1 MFKTLESPAG
11 HGPQADD
18 SHLAGECLH
27 CGLPIATDA
36 PSEDHRFCC
45 SGCHAAYKL
54 ISGEGLDEYYELR
67 RRFSDRPESA
77 VDPELVAHSF
87 IDLDTPR
94 FIEQHVQRLPGGR
107 MQTTLRLHGIHCAA
121 CVWLL
126 ERLPQIEPG
135 VIDARVNL
143 AKSTIELAW
152 HADQVKLSQIAH
164 KLAKLGYRAAPL
176 GSSKLAL
183 EQKKLVRQQLVQIAI
198 AGACSG
204 NVMLIALAIYLGE
217 WTGMAA
223 EHLQLLRFA
232 CTAVGLVSLLGP
244 GAVFFRGAWAAMKT
258 RTSHMDLPIALGL
271 GVGAGSGVWNTLA
284 GHGELYYDSLSML
297 VFFLLIGRALQAWQ
311 QRSACDAVDLLQQ
324 LTPGTAQ
331 RVRDGLV
338 ETVPIE
344 DIAAGDIL
352 EVAAGSTLPV
362 DGLVVMGS
370 SEIDTSLLTGESLP
384 QVVDVGQEVTAG
396 TLNRSRTLRI
406 QAQRV
411 GAETRLAGLLTA
423 IERAGIQKTPIVQWA
438 DRISGVFV
446 TVVMCLAVV
455 VGTAWWFI
463 DRQVW
468 SDRVI
473 AVLIVAC
480 PCALG
485 LATPLA
491 IAVALGRSARRG
503 VLIKGGQPLQK
514 LSRPGTLILDKT
526 GTLTQG
532 RLAVQSWEGDQ
543 QTLEWAVAA
552 EAGSQH
558 PVAQS
563 LRDAHSGTAHSG
575 TAFPGRPPI
584 TATNIT
590 SHLGSGVSATVDNH
604 KVVVGNRNLQVT
616 AGCTIDEA
624 IDRQLNAITSAGQS
638 PLLVSVDG
646 RIAGIAA
653 IGDSL
658 RPEAKEVVD
667 RLKLCGWKIHIL
679 SGDHPR
685 IVAQIADQL
694 GLPDADCRGG
704 ISPEGKLAFIQ
715 QCKQTSSPVV
725 MVGDGVNDAAALAAA
740 DVGIAVR
747 GGAEASM
754 QVADIFLANG
764 SLGGIE
770 EIMLSSQRTLK
781 IIRRNSVASL
791 FYNFTSVSLAAIG
804 WLHPLAA
811 ALLMPVSSLTVVAV
825 TLWGQRGTAMW
836 NGLPRPFKK

>member
-1 MFKTLESPAG
+1 MSTTLDSPT
-11 HGPQADD
+11 
-18 SHLAGECLH
+18 LAEQPTSVVGECLH
-27 CGLPIATDA
+27 CGLPIPADV

-54 ISGEGLDEYYELR
+54 ISGEGLEEYYELR
-67 RRFSDRPESA
+67 RRFSDRPESV

-87 IDLDTPR
+87 VDFDTPR
-94 FIEQHVQRLPGGR
+94 FIEQNGQRLSGER
-107 MQTTLRLHGIHCAA
+107 LQTTLRLHGIHCAA

-126 ERLPQIEPG
+126 ERLPQIQAG

-143 AKSTIELAW
+143 AKSTIELVW
-152 HADQVKLSQIAH
+152 HADEVKLSQIAH
-164 KLAKLGYRAAPL
+164 QVAKLGYRAAPL

-183 EQKKLVRQQLVQIAI
+183 EQKRLVRQQLVQIAI

-244 GAVFFRGAWAAMKT
+244 GSVFFRGAWAAIQT
-258 RTSHMDLPIALGL
+258 RTPHMDLPIALGL

-297 VFFLLIGRALQAWQ
+297 VFLLLIGRALQAWQ

-324 LTPGTAQ
+324 LTPGTTQ

-338 ETVPIE
+338 ETVPVE
-344 DIAAGDIL
+344 ELAVGDVL
-352 EVAAGSTLPV
+352 EIRSGETIPV
-362 DGLVVMGS
+362 DGVVVMGS

-384 QVVDVGQEVTAG
+384 QVVEVGQDVTAG
-396 TLNRSRTLRI
+396 TLNRSRTLRV
-406 QAQRV
+406 QAVRV

-446 TVVMCLAVV
+446 TVVMCLAVA
-455 VGTAWWFI
+455 VGAAWWFI
-463 DRQVW
+463 DREVW

-503 VLIKGGQPLQK
+503 VLIKGGQPLQR
-514 LSRPGTLILDKT
+514 LSSPGTLILDKT
-526 GTLTQG
+526 GTLTTG
-532 RLAVQSWEGDQ
+532 RLAVINWEGDEHS
-543 QTLEWAVAA
+543 LDCAVAA
-552 EAGSQH
+552 EVGSQH
-558 PVAQS
+558 PVAQA
-563 LRDAHSGTAHSG
+563 LRDAPSR
-575 TAFPGRPPI
+575 TAFPGRPSRNTP
-584 TATNIT
+584 ATNTVAENIT
-590 SHLGSGVSATVDNH
+590 SHLGKGVTATVAGR
-604 KVVVGNRNLQVT
+604 KVVVGNRSLQV
-616 AGCTIDEA
+616 AEGCSIDVTIDA
-624 IDRQLNAITSAGQS
+624 KLNTIAAAGQS
-638 PLLVSVDG
+638 PLLVSIDG
-646 RIAGIAA
+646 RIAGLAA

-658 RPEAKEVVD
+658 RPEARQTID
-667 RLKLCGWKIHIL
+667 RLSLCGWKIHIL

-685 IVAQIADQL
+685 IVAQVAAEL
-694 GLPDADCRGG
+694 GLPSENCQGG
-704 ISPEGKLAFIQ
+704 VSPEGKLSFIQ
-715 QCKQTSSPVV
+715 QCKQTGGPVV

-764 SLGGIE
+764 SLSGIE

-791 FYNFTSVSLAAIG
+791 CYNFISVSLAAIG

-825 TLWGQRGTAMW
+825 TLYGQVSS
-836 NGLPRPFKK
+836 KSK

>member
-1 MFKTLESPAG
+1 
-11 HGPQADD
+11 
-18 SHLAGECLH
+18 
-27 CGLPIATDA
+27 
-36 PSEDHRFCC
+36 
-45 SGCHAAYKL
+45 
-54 ISGEGLDEYYELR
+54 
-67 RRFSDRPESA
+67 
-77 VDPELVAHSF
+77 
-87 IDLDTPR
+87 
-94 FIEQHVQRLPGGR
+94 
-107 MQTTLRLHGIHCAA
+107 
-121 CVWLL
+121 
-126 ERLPQIEPG
+126 
-135 VIDARVNL
+135 
-143 AKSTIELAW
+143 
-152 HADQVKLSQIAH
+152 
-164 KLAKLGYRAAPL
+164 
-176 GSSKLAL
+176 
-183 EQKKLVRQQLVQIAI
+183 
-198 AGACSG
+198 
-204 NVMLIALAIYLGE
+204 
-217 WTGMAA
+217 MAA

-244 GAVFFRGAWAAMKT
+244 GSVFFRGAWAAIKT

-344 DIAAGDIL
+344 DIVVGDTL

-384 QVVDVGQEVTAG
+384 QVVEVGQEVTAG

-411 GAETRLAGLLTA
+411 GAATRLAGLLTA

-446 TVVMCLAVV
+446 MVVMCLALV

-463 DRQVW
+463 DREVW

-532 RLAVQSWEGDQ
+532 RLAVQSWDGDE

-563 LRDAHSGTAHSG
+563 LRDALNGTVFPGHIAHRSSIQG
-575 TAFPGRPPI
+575 SDRWPELFAAQTAASAQRLEGRPPLA
-584 TATNIT
+584 ATNIT
-590 SHLGSGVSATVDNH
+590 SHLGSGVSAQVENH
-604 KVVVGNRNLQVT
+604 KIVVGNRNLQI
-616 AGCTIDEA
+616 ASGCAIEPAIDEK
-624 IDRQLNAITSAGQS
+624 LNAITSAGQS

-658 RPEAKEVVD
+658 RPEAKEVID
-667 RLKLCGWKIHIL
+667 RLKLCGWKIHII

-694 GLPDADCRGG
+694 GLPDENCRGG
-704 ISPEGKLAFIQ
+704 VSPEGKLAFIQ
-715 QCKQTSSPVV
+715 QCKQVSSPVV

-764 SLGGIE
+764 SLSGIE
-770 EIMLSSQRTLK
+770 DIMLSSQRTLK

-825 TLWGQRGTAMW
+825 TLWGQRGTAFPGRSQKHRSGTAFLGRSQ
-836 NGLPRPFKK
+836 N

>member
-1 MFKTLESPAG
+1 MSTTLETPVA
-11 HGPQADD
+11 HD
-18 SHLAGECLH
+18 SDAHVAGECLH
-27 CGLPIATDA
+27 CGLPIASDA

-87 IDLDTPR
+87 IDFDTPR

-126 ERLPQIEPG
+126 ERLPQIEAG

-217 WTGMAA
+217 WTGMAD

-244 GAVFFRGAWAAMKT
+244 GSVFFRGAWAAIKT

-344 DIAAGDIL
+344 DIVVGDTL
-352 EVAAGSTLPV
+352 EVTAGSTLPV

-384 QVVDVGQEVTAG
+384 QVVEVGQEVTAG

-411 GAETRLAGLLTA
+411 GAATRLAGLLTA

-514 LSRPGTLILDKT
+514 LSRAGTLILDKT

-532 RLAVQSWEGDQ
+532 RLAVQSWDGDQ

-563 LRDAHSGTAHSG
+563 LREAHSKTA
-575 TAFPGRPPI
+575 APGRPAVS
-584 TATNIT
+584 ATNIT

-604 KVVVGNRNLQVT
+604 KIVVGNRKLQIS
-616 AGCTIDEA
+616 ADCTIDES

-658 RPEAKEVVD
+658 RPEAKEVID

-679 SGDHPR
+679 SGDHPH
-685 IVAQIADQL
+685 IVAQVAEQL
-694 GLPDADCRGG
+694 GLSAENCRGG
-704 ISPEGKLAFIQ
+704 VSPEGKLAFIQ
-715 QCKQTSSPVV
+715 QCKQTDGPVV

-764 SLGGIE
+764 SLSGIE

-825 TLWGQRGTAMW
+825 TLWGQADRGTAFP
-836 NGLPRPFKK
+836 GRSQSSSHTRRTA